1 MKKTSKR
8 ALSLLLTLTLMFS
21 AVMMFPSTASAT
33 VNETGTSPS
42 FSMAVKNYNFWGDV
56 SCTATSATV
65 RSGYGVNAG
74 LMADMTIY
82 YTKSNGYSS
91 KDGNSNSNYMT
102 SVSAYKTIAGNITTV
117 FGGHDISGD
126 SSIARHQETR
136 VKR

>member
-74 LMADMTIY
+74 LMAD
-82 YTKSNGYSS
+82 S
-91 KDGNSNSNYMT
+91 KDGNSNSNYTT
-102 SVSAYKTIAGNITTV
+102 SVSAYKTIAGKITTV